1 MTTPLGS
8 WSDWVLELAAH
19 RTALRAELARVDR
32 LLTGGAGHGRA
43 PKQTGPSDGA
53 DAGVE
58 AAGVPLQPAPLMSR
72 LGPPEADVDRLYNEL
87 HDRNR
92 AALRI
97 DSTRRKIEERLS
109 RVLNAIQMGLPD
121 IAGALA
127 TNQAHDAR
135 YLAWVE
141 AKIR

>member
-43 PKQTGPSDGA
+43 PKPSGPSDGA
-53 DAGVE
+53 DASVT
-58 AAGVPLQPAPLMSR
+58 AVILPQPVLPTVDTNR
-72 LGPPEADVDRLYNEL
+72 LRDDLDR
-87 HDRNR
+87 HNR

-97 DSTRRKIEERLS
+97 DSTRRKLAVRLP
-109 RVLNAIQMGLPD
+109 VLLSAIRTGHAD
-121 IAGALA
+121 VAGALA

>member
-1 MTTPLGS
+1 MIPLGS

-19 RTALRAELARVDR
+19 RAALRAELDRVDR
-32 LLTGGAGHGRA
+32 LIAGGAGHGRA

-53 DAGVE
+53 DAGEE
-58 AAGVPLQPAPLMSR
+58 AAGVLPQPAP
-72 LGPPEADVDRLYNEL
+72 PTVDTDRLRDDL
-87 HDRNR
+87 DRHNR

-97 DSTRRKIEERLS
+97 DSTRRKLADRLP
-109 RVLNAIQMGLPD
+109 VLLSAIRTGHAD